1 MFNVCY
7 MCFVP
12 VMRDLGAYAGAD
24 VTPQSVRS
32 VAARLPEDH
41 PVPEVAADGGAAR

>member
-1 MFNVCY
+1 
-7 MCFVP
+7 
-12 VMRDLGAYAGAD
+12 MRDPGADAGAD
-24 VTPQSVRS
+24 VAPQGVRP